1 MRLRYWCLCL
11 FFNRTKVRDVI
22 NITGR
27 KLEEHIELVREKLTD
42 LDFDMERLAVEDS
55 EVVTTPS

>member
-11 FFNRTKVRDVI
+11 FFNRTKARDVI